1 MRIILWIKENKMA
14 ETRTDEQIAQNYKAM
29 GDSVDLIQSIVTAK
43 KDADGKLM
51 VMQDATDDEKKER
64 VNINVGYIE
73 YMKALTDWKGNED
86 WTDVDKAITDGKA
99 YVG

>member
-1 MRIILWIKENKMA
+1 MA

-43 KDADGKLM
+43 KDADGELM
-51 VMQDATDDEKKER
+51 VMQGATDDEKKER

-86 WTDVDKAITDGKA
+86 WSDVDKAMTDGKA

>member
-1 MRIILWIKENKMA
+1 MA

-43 KDADGKLM
+43 KDADGRLM
-51 VMQDATDDEKKER
+51 VMQGATDDEKKER

>member
-1 MRIILWIKENKMA
+1 MA

-51 VMQDATDDEKKER
+51 VMQDATDAEKKER
-64 VNINVGYIE
+64 VKINVGYIE

>member
-1 MRIILWIKENKMA
+1 MT
-14 ETRTDEQIAQNYKAM
+14 ETRTDEKLTQDYKAM

-43 KDADGKLM
+43 KDADGRLM

>member
-1 MRIILWIKENKMA
+1 MA
-14 ETRTDEQIAQNYKAM
+14 ETRTDEQIAQDYKAM

-43 KDADGKLM
+43 KNAEGELM
-51 VMQDATDDEKKER
+51 TMQGATDDEKKER

-73 YMKALTDWKGNED
+73 YMKALSDWKGDED

>member
-1 MRIILWIKENKMA
+1 MS

-51 VMQDATDDEKKER
+51 VMQDATDAEKKER
-64 VNINVGYIE
+64 VSVNVGYIE

>member
-1 MRIILWIKENKMA
+1 MA

-43 KDADGKLM
+43 KNAEGELM
-51 VMQDATDDEKKER
+51 TMQGATDDEKKER

-73 YMKALTDWKGNED
+73 YMKALSDWKGSED

>member
-1 MRIILWIKENKMA
+1 MA

-43 KDADGKLM
+43 KNDDGELM

-86 WTDVDKAITDGKA
+86 WTAIDKAITDGKA

>member
-1 MRIILWIKENKMA
+1 MA

-43 KDADGKLM
+43 KNDQGELM
-51 VMQDATDDEKKER
+51 VMQDATDAEKKER
-64 VNINVGYIE
+64 VKINVGYIE

>member
-1 MRIILWIKENKMA
+1 MT
-14 ETRTDEQIAQNYKAM
+14 ETRSDEKIAKDYKAM

-43 KDADGKLM
+43 KNADGQLM
-51 VMQDATDDEKKER
+51 IMRDKTDAQKKES

-73 YMKALTDWKGNED
+73 YMRALTDWKGNED

>member
-1 MRIILWIKENKMA
+1 MA
-14 ETRTDEQIAQNYKAM
+14 ETRTDAEIAQNYKAM

-43 KDADGKLM
+43 KNDQGELM
-51 VMQDATDDEKKER
+51 VMQDATDAEKKER

-73 YMKALTDWKGNED
+73 YMKALTDWKGSED

>member
-1 MRIILWIKENKMA
+1 MA

-29 GDSVDLIQSIVTAK
+29 GHSVYLIQSIVTAK
-43 KDADGKLM
+43 KNDDGELM

-73 YMKALTDWKGNED
+73 YMKALTDWKGSED

>member
-1 MRIILWIKENKMA
+1 MA

-43 KDADGKLM
+43 KDADGELM
-51 VMQDATDDEKKER
+51 VMQGATDDEKKER

>member
-1 MRIILWIKENKMA
+1 MA

-43 KDADGKLM
+43 KNADGELM
-51 VMQDATDDEKKER
+51 VMQGATDDEKKER

>member
-1 MRIILWIKENKMA
+1 MA

-43 KDADGKLM
+43 KNADGELM
-51 VMQDATDDEKKER
+51 VMQNATDDEKKER

-73 YMKALTDWKGNED
+73 YMKALSDWKGSED

>member
-1 MRIILWIKENKMA
+1 MA

-51 VMQDATDDEKKER
+51 VMQGTTDAEKKER

>member
-1 MRIILWIKENKMA
+1 MA
-14 ETRTDEQIAQNYKAM
+14 ETRTDAEIAQNYKAM

-43 KDADGKLM
+43 KNDNGELM
-51 VMQDATDDEKKER
+51 VMQDATDAEKKEK

-73 YMKALTDWKGNED
+73 YMKSLTDWKGNED

>member
-1 MRIILWIKENKMA
+1 MA

-29 GDSVDLIQSIVTAK
+29 GDSVNLIQSIVTAK
-43 KDADGKLM
+43 KNDDGELM

-73 YMKALTDWKGNED
+73 YMKALTDWKGSED

>member
-1 MRIILWIKENKMA
+1 MA
-14 ETRTDEQIAQNYKAM
+14 EEKETRTDEQIAKDYKGM
-29 GDSVDLIQSIVTAK
+29 GDCVNLIQSIVTAK
-43 KDADGKLM
+43 KDDDGELVIM
-51 VMQDATDDEKKER
+51 RYATDDEKKEK

-73 YMKALTDWKGNED
+73 YMRSLSDWKGDED

>member
-1 MRIILWIKENKMA
+1 MA

-29 GDSVDLIQSIVTAK
+29 GHSVDLIQSIVTAK
-43 KDADGKLM
+43 KNADGELM
-51 VMQDATDDEKKER
+51 VMQGATDAEKKER

-73 YMKALTDWKGNED
+73 YMKALTDWKGDED

>member
-1 MRIILWIKENKMA
+1 MA

-43 KDADGKLM
+43 KNADGELM
-51 VMQDATDDEKKER
+51 VMQDATDAEKKER
-64 VNINVGYIE
+64 VKINVGYIE

>member
-1 MRIILWIKENKMA
+1 MP
-14 ETRTDEQIAQNYKAM
+14 ETRSDAQIAQDYKAM

-43 KDADGKLM
+43 KNDDGELM
-51 VMQDATDDEKKER
+51 VMQGATDDEKKER

>member
-1 MRIILWIKENKMA
+1 MA

-43 KDADGKLM
+43 KNSDGKLM
-51 VMQDATDDEKKER
+51 VMQDATDAEKKER

>member
-1 MRIILWIKENKMA
+1 MA
-14 ETRTDEQIAQNYKAM
+14 ETRTDEKIAQNYKAM

-43 KDADGKLM
+43 KNADGELM
-51 VMQDATDDEKKER
+51 VMQGATDDEKKER

>member
-1 MRIILWIKENKMA
+1 MA
-14 ETRTDEQIAQNYKAM
+14 ETRADEQLAQDYKAM

-43 KDADGKLM
+43 KGADGKLM
-51 VMQDATDDEKKER
+51 VMQDATDAEKKER

-86 WTDVDKAITDGKA
+86 WTDVDKAIKDGKA

>member
-1 MRIILWIKENKMA
+1 MA
-14 ETRTDEQIAQNYKAM
+14 ETRTDAEIAQNYKAM

-43 KDADGKLM
+43 KDADGRLM
-51 VMQDATDDEKKER
+51 IMQDATDAEKKER
-64 VNINVGYIE
+64 VKINVGYIE

>member
-1 MRIILWIKENKMA
+1 ME

-29 GDSVDLIQSIVTAK
+29 GDSVNLIQSIVTEK
-43 KDADGKLM
+43 KNADGELIIL
-51 VMQDATDDEKKER
+51 QDATDDEKKKR
-64 VNINVGYIE
+64 VNVNVGYIE
-73 YMKALTDWKGNED
+73 YMNALTDWKGDED

>member
-1 MRIILWIKENKMA
+1 ME

-29 GDSVDLIQSIVTAK
+29 GDSVNLIQSIVTEK
-43 KDADGKLM
+43 KNADGELIIL
-51 VMQDATDDEKKER
+51 QDATDDEKKKR
-64 VNINVGYIE
+64 VNVNVGYIE
-73 YMKALTDWKGNED
+73 YMKALTDWKDDED

>member
-1 MRIILWIKENKMA
+1 ME

-29 GDSVDLIQSIVTAK
+29 GDSVNLIQSIVTEK
-43 KDADGKLM
+43 KNADGELIIL
-51 VMQDATDDEKKER
+51 QDATDDEKKKR
-64 VNINVGYIE
+64 VNVNVGYIE
-73 YMKALTDWKGNED
+73 YMKALTDWRGNED

>member
-1 MRIILWIKENKMA
+1 MA

-43 KDADGKLM
+43 KNDDGELM
-51 VMQDATDDEKKER
+51 IMQDATDAEKKER

>member
-1 MRIILWIKENKMA
+1 MA

-43 KDADGKLM
+43 KNDDGELM

-73 YMKALTDWKGNED
+73 YMKALTDWKGSED

>member
-1 MRIILWIKENKMA
+1 MA
-14 ETRTDEQIAQNYKAM
+14 ETRTDEQIAQDYKAM
-29 GDSVDLIQSIVTAK
+29 GHSVDLIQSIVTAK
-43 KDADGKLM
+43 KNADGQLM
-51 VMQDATDDEKKER
+51 IMGDKTDAQKKES

-73 YMKALTDWKGNED
+73 YMKALSDWKGNED

>member
-1 MRIILWIKENKMA
+1 MP
-14 ETRTDEQIAQNYKAM
+14 ETRSDAQIAQDYKAM

-43 KDADGKLM
+43 KNAEGELM
-51 VMQDATDDEKKER
+51 TMQGATDAEKKER

-73 YMKALTDWKGNED
+73 YMKALTDWKGSED

>member
-1 MRIILWIKENKMA
+1 MA

-86 WTDVDKAITDGKA
+86 WTDVDKAITDGKNF
-99 YVG
+99 VGE

>member
-1 MRIILWIKENKMA
+1 MA

-43 KDADGKLM
+43 KNDDGELM